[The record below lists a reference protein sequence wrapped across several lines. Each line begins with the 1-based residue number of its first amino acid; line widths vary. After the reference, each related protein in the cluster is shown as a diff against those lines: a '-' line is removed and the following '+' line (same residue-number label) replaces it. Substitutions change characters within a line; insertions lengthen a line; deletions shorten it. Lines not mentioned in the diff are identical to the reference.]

1 MRCYIGIG
9 SNLGDRQK
17 YIDDATQKMRDVD
30 GIEVKKLSRIYET
43 EPVGGPKQP
52 QYLNAVLEI
61 ETTLTARELLLALQ
75 DIENQLG
82 RRRVLR
88 YGPRTIDLDILTY
101 GDERIDEPDL
111 KIPHPRMDERGFV
124 LEPLKD
130 VLEV

>member
-9 SNLGDRQK
+9 SNLGDRHK
-17 YIDDATQKMRDVD
+17 NIDDAIGKMRGVD

-43 EPVGGPKQP
+43 EPVGGPKQG
-52 QYLNAVLEI
+52 QYLNAVIEI
-61 ETTLTARELLLALQ
+61 ETTLTARGLLLTLQ
-75 DIENQLG
+75 GIENQLG
-82 RRRVLR
+82 RTRLVR

-101 GDERIDEPDL
+101 GDKKIDEPDL

-130 VLEV
+130 LLEV

>member
-9 SNLGDRQK
+9 SNLGDRHK
-17 YIDDATQKMRDVD
+17 NIDDAIGKMRGVD

-43 EPVGGPKQP
+43 EPVGGPKQG
-52 QYLNAVLEI
+52 QYLNAVIEI
-61 ETTLTARELLLALQ
+61 ETTLTARGLLLTLQ
-75 DIENQLG
+75 GIENQLG
-82 RRRVLR
+82 RTRLVR

-101 GDERIDEPDL
+101 GDERIDESDL

-130 VLEV
+130 LLEV